1 MITVNHLRQFGV
13 LKRELGTAKSLALE
27 LADHITELE
36 KAMEALAYQLI
47 EDNRDDMNFYGRGMI
62 KDLAKDNK

>member
-13 LKRELGTAKSLALE
+13 LKRELGTAKELALE

-36 KAMEALAYQLI
+36 RGMEALAYQLI

>member
-13 LKRELGTAKSLALE
+13 LKRELKTAKELALE

-36 KAMEALAYQLI
+36 RAMEHLAYQI
-47 EDNRDDMNFYGRGMI
+47 IKDNR
-62 KDLAKDNK
+62 